1 MQLKL
6 GGIMAKTKAPR
17 KRGTRLKVKT
27 KALPEHGRKMV
38 KAAKIPSPSGPIP
51 IPYPNVS
58 QKKS

>member
-1 MQLKL
+1 MQMEL
-6 GGIMAKTKAPR
+6 GGSMAKSKAPR

-27 KALPEHGRKMV
+27 KALPEHRREMV
-38 KAAKIPSPSGPIP
+38 KGAKIPSPSGPIP

>member
-1 MQLKL
+1 
-6 GGIMAKTKAPR
+6 MAKTKAPR

-27 KALPEHGRKMV
+27 KALPEHRREMV
-38 KAAKIPSPSGPIP
+38 KGAKIPSPSGPIP

>member
-1 MQLKL
+1 
-6 GGIMAKTKAPR
+6 MAKTKAPR

-27 KALPEHGRKMV
+27 KALPEHREMV
-38 KAAKIPSPSGPIP
+38 KGAKIPSPSGPIP

>member
-1 MQLKL
+1 MQVEL
-6 GGIMAKTKAPR
+6 GGIMAKRKAPR

-27 KALPEHGRKMV
+27 KALPEHRREMV
-38 KAAKIPSPSGPIP
+38 AKIPSPSGPIP